1 MQGQAAASLA
11 LQEALAATK
20 EAAQHVDETV
30 SILQQVQVGARSIC
44 RMLVFMPTANTSC
57 GFCYAYTADGSS

>member
-11 LQEALAATK
+11 LQEALAATR

-30 SILQQVQVGARSIC
+30 SILQQVQVGGCSVC
-44 RMLVFMPTANTSC
+44 RMLVFLPTANTSC
-57 GFCYAYTADGSS
+57 GFCHAYTAGASS